1 MMCTLNGILFGLK
14 TKIGY
19 PVTCS
24 NINEIDESLGHYA
37 KWNTQNTNTVWFH
50 LYKVPKVVKFIE
62 TESSIVVNRLQGGG
76 KGELLF
82 AEYSFRLTR

>member
-14 TKIGY
+14 TKIGN

-50 LYKVPKVVKFIE
+50 FYKVPKVVKFIE
-62 TESSIVVNRLQGGG
+62 TQIRMVVSSVWGRVERGFNI
-76 KGELLF
+76 
-82 AEYSFRLTR
+82 